1 MGTEEDALPKTQ
13 TFAVNPDDL
22 NVILAKLDRLHHVR
36 DLHSLL
42 DTLLSETRHLV
53 KADAGSIFLV
63 EDGTLKFSYVQ
74 NDTLFQAD
82 FLSNKY
88 IYSNAT
94 IAIDDTSL
102 VGFVAVNGKPLVI
115 DDVYKLPAEAPY
127 TFNAKFDEISQYRTT
142 SVLVVPLVTGKKE
155 VLGVLELINAMDDNG
170 RVIAFTEYQK
180 HFIGLFAFYAGVAIE
195 RALLLRDVVK
205 KMLTM
210 TQIRDPEET
219 MPHVERVGAY
229 SVEIYQRWAERRNV
243 PKEEIGSYKDVLR
256 TAAMLHDIGKVGIP
270 DALLQKNG
278 PLNAEEFEMMKDH
291 IKFGAEFFKNPHSE
305 WDTLA
310 LEITLNHHQHWDGTG
325 YPAPAKKGNS
335 IPLSARIVALADV
348 YDALISRRAYK
359 DPWEEE
365 TVLHHIRK
373 QKGAHFDPE
382 LVEIFFEIYDIIRAI
397 RNKWE

>member
-1 MGTEEDALPKTQ
+1 VIPRAQP
-13 TFAVNPDDL
+13 FAVEPEDL
-22 NVILAKLDRLHHVR
+22 NLILSKLDRLHHVR

-53 KADAGSIFLV
+53 HADAGSIFLA
-63 EDGTLKFSYVQ
+63 EDDVLKFSYVQ

-88 IYSNAT
+88 IYSNST
-94 IAIDDTSL
+94 VAIDETSL
-102 VGFVAVNGKPLVI
+102 AGFVAVNGRPLII
-115 DDVYKLPAEAPY
+115 DDAYALPSDAPY
-127 TFNAKFDEISQYRTT
+127 SFNVKFDEISQYRTT
-142 SVLVVPLVTGKKE
+142 SILIVPLTTGKKE
-155 VLGVLELINAMDDNG
+155 LLGVLELINAQDDRG
-170 RVIAFTEYQK
+170 RVVPFSEYQK
-180 HFIGLFAFYAGVAIE
+180 NFIGLFAFYAGVAIE

-219 MPHVERVGAY
+219 QPHVERVGAY
-229 SVEIYQRWAERRNV
+229 SVEIYQRWAERRSV
-243 PKEEIGSYKDVLR
+243 PREEVASYKDVLR

-278 PLNAEEFEMMKDH
+278 PLNAEEFELMKSH
-291 IKFGAEFFKNPHSE
+291 VTFGAEFFKNPHSE

-310 LEITLNHHQHWDGTG
+310 LEITLNHHQRWDGTG
-325 YPAPAKKGNS
+325 YPAPAKKGLA

-348 YDALISRRAYK
+348 YDALISKRAYK

-365 TVLHHIRK
+365 TVLHHIRSA
-373 QKGAHFDPE
+373 KGSHFDPE
-382 LVEIFFEIYDIIRAI
+382 LVDIFFEIYDIIRAI
-397 RNKWE
+397 RNKWET

>member
-1 MGTEEDALPKTQ
+1 MYQTQ
-13 TFAVNPDDL
+13 PFPVSPDNL
-22 NVILAKLDRLHHVR
+22 AVILSKLDRLHHIR

-42 DTLLSETRHLV
+42 DSLLTETRHLV
-53 KADAGSIFLV
+53 RADAGSIFLV
-63 EDGTLKFSYVQ
+63 EDGVLKFSYVQ
-74 NDTLFQAD
+74 NDSLFKAD

-88 IYSNAT
+88 IYSNGT
-94 IAIDDTSL
+94 MAIDQTSL
-102 VGFVAVNGKPLVI
+102 AGFVAVTGQPLLI
-115 DDVYKLPAEAPY
+115 RDAYELPAGAPY

-142 SVLVVPLVTGKKE
+142 SILIVPLMTGKKE
-155 VLGVLELINAMDDNG
+155 PLGVLELINAQDEQD
-170 RVIAFTEYQK
+170 RVVAFTEEQK
-180 HFIGLFAFYAGVAIE
+180 NFVGLFAFYAGVAIQ

-219 MPHVERVGAY
+219 QPHVERVGAY
-229 SVEIYQRWAERRNV
+229 SVEIYQRWAEQRGV
-243 PKEEIGSYKDVLR
+243 PREEIAAYKDVLR

-278 PLNAEEFEMMKDH
+278 PLTDAEFEQMKNH
-291 IKFGAEFFKNPHSE
+291 VTFGAEFFKNPHSE

-325 YPAPAKKGNS
+325 YPAPAKKGAA

-348 YDALISRRAYK
+348 YDALISRRTYK

-365 TVLHHIRK
+365 SVLHHIRS
-373 QKGAHFDPE
+373 QRGVHFDPE
-382 LVEIFFEIYDIIRAI
+382 LVDIFFEIYDIIRAI
-397 RNKWE
+397 RTKWES

>member
-1 MGTEEDALPKTQ
+1 MAKTQ
-13 TFAVNPDDL
+13 TFTVNPDDL
-22 NVILAKLDRLHHVR
+22 NLILAKLDRLHHVR

-42 DTLLSETRHLV
+42 DTLLSETRQLV

-63 EDGTLKFSYVQ
+63 EDGMLKFSYVQ
-74 NDTLFQAD
+74 NDTLFEAD

-94 IAIDDTSL
+94 VAIDETSL
-102 VGFVAVNGKPLVI
+102 AGFVAVNGRPLVL
-115 DDVYKLPAEAPY
+115 DDVYRLPHDAPY

-155 VLGVLELINAMDDNG
+155 VLGVLELINAQDETG
-170 RVIAFTEYQK
+170 RVVPFTEYQRN
-180 HFIGLFAFYAGVAIE
+180 FIGLFAFYAGVAIE

-243 PKEEIGSYKDVLR
+243 PRHEIASYKDVLR

-270 DALLQKNG
+270 DALLQKKG
-278 PLNAEEFEMMKDH
+278 PLNDSEFELMKDH
-291 IKFGAEFFKNPHSE
+291 VAFGAAFFQNPHSE

-325 YPAPAKKGNS
+325 YPAPAKKGLA

-348 YDALISRRAYK
+348 FDALISRRAYK

-365 TVLHHIRK
+365 TVLHHIRM
-373 QKGAHFDPE
+373 QKDKHFDPE